1 MNTQTEFPVLTFDE
15 IRAHERR
22 AHEMRAAECARLVRV
37 AFARLRAALHMG
49 GQHGATAAN

>member
-1 MNTQTEFPVLTFDE
+1 
-15 IRAHERR
+15 
-22 AHEMRAAECARLVRV
+22 MRAAECARLVRV